1 MEQAGSI
8 FDLSK
13 VTQMTNLKIYIS
25 SHGEARNIKF
35 RPQVNFIQSVL
46 LGALPREVVTQLPHN
61 HVTAKNLFISSYRGA
76 IVIKFGR

>member
-35 RPQVNFIQSVL
+35 IQSVL

-61 HVTAKNLFISSYRGA
+61 HVTSKNLFISSYRGA
-76 IVIKFGR
+76 IVIKFGQ

>member
-1 MEQAGSI
+1 MEQAESI

-35 RPQVNFIQSVL
+35 RLQVNFIQSVL

-61 HVTAKNLFISSYRGA
+61 HLTLKNLFISSYRGA
-76 IVIKFGR
+76 IVNKFGR